1 MNYKCLWQQIT
12 SSQSFDSDTRTTSD
26 ILKRIRRVRIQYR
39 FRAIVCV
46 GATRQ
51 TFHTQPIHNDA
62 PAHDDLVRISL
73 RKNPNAGATGWCESL
88 TTCSLFRHNSRKS
101 SLTHGLANTKN
112 VRQAPQFLTLD
123 FDDGDRAI
131 SIVFCCL
138 CIGYKWRAGFRPK
151 QK

>member
-26 ILKRIRRVRIQYR
+26 ILPRIRRVRIQYR

-51 TFHTQPIHNDA
+51 TFHTQVQPIHNDV

-73 RKNPNAGATGWCESL
+73 RKKPECGGY
-88 TTCSLFRHNSRKS
+88 RVVRK
-101 SLTHGLANTKN
+101 
-112 VRQAPQFLTLD
+112 
-123 FDDGDRAI
+123 FDDMFAVSTQFAKEQFNAR
-131 SIVFCCL
+131 
-138 CIGYKWRAGFRPK
+138 IGKH
-151 QK
+151 QKC